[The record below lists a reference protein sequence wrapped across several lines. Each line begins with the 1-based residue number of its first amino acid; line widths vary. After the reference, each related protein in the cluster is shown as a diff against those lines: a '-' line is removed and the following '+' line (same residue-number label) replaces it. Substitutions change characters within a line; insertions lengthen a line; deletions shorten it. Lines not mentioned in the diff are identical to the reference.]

1 MRRSRDHVDTDVARH
16 REPSPGRPPESAGR
30 ELGQASHGRPRPAA
44 GEGSGSSSGIHPRWA
59 GRASRVAEA
68 KPVMKT
74 LIQLLGTVFS
84 ASAAPGNA
92 VPGPG
97 LGHHA
102 PRPRGYGW
110 RLRTPTCDR
119 APSGTDDRAN
129 RRRRRPAGDRAR
141 PGDRRAASDGPHE
154 VGLDE
159 VVLSTS
165 PIGSPTILLLS
176 GSAPPTSCA
185 VSGWTPP
192 SAFPVRAQP
201 GHPALWADAAA
212 GRGARDWWVSGHDAQ
227 TSP

>member
-30 ELGQASHGRPRPAA
+30 ELGQASHGRPRPAAA

-97 LGHHA
+97 LGHRA
-102 PRPRGYGW
+102 PRPRGTDGDCGRLLATGRRAERVTVLTDAVVDRLVIARGRVTDV
-110 RLRTPTCDR
+110 RLRTGRTRSASTRWCCPRARSAARRSCCSPDR
-119 APSGTDDRAN
+119 PRQRAAPCRGG
-129 RRRRRPAGDRAR
+129 RRRRPSRFGRNLAT
-141 PGDRRAASDGPHE
+141 RRS
-154 VGLDE
+154 GLMLQPDE
-159 VVLSTS
+159 
-165 PIGSPTILLLS
+165 
-176 GSAPPTSCA
+176 
-185 VSGWTPP
+185 
-192 SAFPVRAQP
+192 
-201 GHPALWADAAA
+201 
-212 GRGARDWWVSGHDAQ
+212 GRGTGG
-227 TSP
+227 